1 MPRPHPAHMRRRG
14 LVSQVQI
21 LGLALEA
28 WSGQSNRRVAN
39 NLKWEQAL
47 PIVLFQLMLWNPLS
61 NTDQPLQGFNTSLFK
76 PKDSRLWHQTP
87 PPSYVSW
94 VGMDTRLA
102 PIPFN
107 LPANTCVYLY
117 NQQEYKVHRASVHA
131 TVVFLLISVE
141 NGMVS
146 QVSTQITMVFVGP
159 TNSSY

>member
-1 MPRPHPAHMRRRG
+1 
-14 LVSQVQI
+14 
-21 LGLALEA
+21 
-28 WSGQSNRRVAN
+28 
-39 NLKWEQAL
+39 
-47 PIVLFQLMLWNPLS
+47 
-61 NTDQPLQGFNTSLFK
+61 
-76 PKDSRLWHQTP
+76 
-87 PPSYVSW
+87 
-94 VGMDTRLA
+94 MDTRLA
-102 PIPFN
+102 AIPFN